1 MGSVNAFHQNGLCPI
16 RNIKAIA
23 SKREIRDRVKCLK
36 IDFMV
41 LLAVLGIFLSAM
53 NANAQISPEGRDR
66 VFKQAAPDRFIK
78 SQEKLE
84 QPQSTVIQVE
94 PDTLTPLFP
103 KGLKKVK
110 FELKRLL
117 IEGSTVY
124 KNRQFLPLYRKFLG
138 KQTTLA
144 HIYRIAN
151 AITKKYRNDGYI
163 LSKAIVPAQK
173 IDDGVVRVSI
183 VEGSI
188 DNVWVQGQVKGPRS
202 LLNAYRKRLLN
213 SSPLRAKDLERYLLL
228 IDDLPGVSVK
238 SVLTPSKDK
247 PGTSDLTL
255 IVDNKPVDAHAG
267 VDNRGTKFNG
277 PIQLFA
283 GASENSLMGG
293 YERLGI
299 QGVMAS
305 DPGELFYVNGFYEVP
320 VTNEGTMFNLSGS
333 FSNSQPG
340 SSLEVFD
347 VEGETFTFSAGLTH
361 PFIRSRGENLRG
373 HFSYTHRNTKTDIL
387 GTLDSEDRL
396 RIVQLGAAY
405 DYADR
410 FRGVNLFSFNVSQGL
425 NLLDATEPGSL
436 NLSRS
441 QGKSDFTKITGKL
454 QRLQQ
459 LAPAWMLMFSAAGQY
474 AFEKL
479 LASEEFG
486 VGGLGFGRAFDPS
499 EITGDQGVAFKLE
512 LQRAFQL
519 KKKFLRNLQA
529 YAFVDYGSVWN
540 RISTVTGERQ
550 QELTSAGIGTRFNL
564 NEYLSG
570 YVEVAKPLDREV
582 ASEGNKDPRV
592 FFSLSARY

>member
-1 MGSVNAFHQNGLCPI
+1 MRL
-16 RNIKAIA
+16 
-23 SKREIRDRVKCLK
+23 LK
-36 IDFMV
+36 INFVV
-41 LLAVLGIFLSAM
+41 LLAVVGIFLSAM
-53 NANAQISPEGRDR
+53 DANAQISPEGRDR

-78 SQEKLE
+78 SQEKQE

-94 PDTLTPLFP
+94 PDTLAPLFP
-103 KGLKKVK
+103 KELEKVK
-110 FELKRLL
+110 FELKHLQIR
-117 IEGSTVY
+117 GSTVY
-124 KNRQFLPLYRKFLG
+124 KNRQFLPLYRQFLG

-144 HIYRIAN
+144 HIYRIAD

-173 IDDGVVRVSI
+173 IDDGIVRVDI
-183 VEGSI
+183 MEGSI
-188 DNVWVQGQVKGPRS
+188 DNVWVQGQVKGPKS

-213 SSPLRAKDLERYLLL
+213 SRPLHAKDLERYLLL

-255 IVDNKPVDAHAG
+255 IVENKPVDAHAG

-277 PIQLFA
+277 PIQIFA

-293 YERLGI
+293 YERLGV
-299 QGVMAS
+299 QGVTTS
-305 DPGELFYVNGFYEVP
+305 DPGELFYINGFYEVP

-347 VEGETFTFSAGLTH
+347 VEGETFTFSTGLTH

-396 RIVQLGAAY
+396 RVVQLGAVY

-410 FRGVNLFSFNVSQGL
+410 FHGVNLFSFDISQGL

-436 NLSRS
+436 NLSRP
-441 QGKSDFTKITGKL
+441 QGKSDFTKITGKF

-459 LAPAWMLMFSAAGQY
+459 LAPAWMLLFSATGQY

-486 VGGLGFGRAFDPS
+486 VGGPGFGRAFDPS

-519 KKKFLRNLQA
+519 KMKFLRNLQA
-529 YAFVDYGSVWN
+529 YAFIDHGSVWS
-540 RISTVTGERQ
+540 RIPTSTGARQ
-550 QELTSAGIGTRFNL
+550 QDLTSTGVGTRFNL

-570 YVEVAKPLDREV
+570 YLEVAKPLGREV

>member
-1 MGSVNAFHQNGLCPI
+1 
-16 RNIKAIA
+16 
-23 SKREIRDRVKCLK
+23 LK
-36 IDFMV
+36 FTCVV
-41 LLAVLGIFLSAM
+41 LLAVLWVGLPAT

-78 SQEKLE
+78 SQEQLE
-84 QPQSTVIQVE
+84 QPQSTIIQVE
-94 PDTLTPLFP
+94 PDTLAPLFP
-103 KGLKKVK
+103 KELKKVK
-110 FELKRLL
+110 FELKRLQ
-117 IEGSTVY
+117 IQGATVY
-124 KNRQFLPLYRKFLG
+124 KNRQFLHLYRKFLG
-138 KQTTLA
+138 KKITLW
-144 HIYRIAN
+144 HVYRIAN

-173 IDDGVVRVSI
+173 IDDGVVRVD
-183 VEGSI
+183 VMEGSI

-213 SSPLRAKDLERYLLL
+213 SRPLRAKDLERYLLL
-228 IDDLPGVSVK
+228 IDDLPGVAVK

-247 PGTSDLTL
+247 PGKSDLTL
-255 IVDNKPVDAHAG
+255 ILENKAVDAHAG

-277 PIQLFA
+277 PIQMFA
-283 GASENSLMGG
+283 GVSENSLLGG
-293 YERLGI
+293 YERLGV
-299 QGVMAS
+299 QGVVTGNP
-305 DPGELFYVNGFYEVP
+305 DELFYVNGFYEVP

-333 FSNSQPG
+333 VSNSQPG
-340 SSLEVFD
+340 SSLEVFQ
-347 VEGETFTFSAGLTH
+347 VEGETFTFSTGLAH

-396 RIVQLGAAY
+396 RILQLGVVY

-410 FRGVNLFSFNVSQGL
+410 FRGINLFSFDISQGL
-425 NLLDATEPGSL
+425 NVLDATGAGSL

-441 QGKSDFTKITGKL
+441 QGRSDFTKIFGKI

-459 LAPAWMLMFSAAGQY
+459 LAPAWMLLGSAVWQY

-529 YAFVDYGSVWN
+529 YAFIDHGSVWN
-540 RISTVTGERQ
+540 RTPTPTGARQ
-550 QELTSAGIGTRFNL
+550 QDLTSAGIGTRFNL
-564 NEYLSG
+564 TKYLSG
-570 YVEVAKPLDREV
+570 YVEVTKPLGREV
-582 ASEGNKDPRV
+582 ASVGNKDPRV